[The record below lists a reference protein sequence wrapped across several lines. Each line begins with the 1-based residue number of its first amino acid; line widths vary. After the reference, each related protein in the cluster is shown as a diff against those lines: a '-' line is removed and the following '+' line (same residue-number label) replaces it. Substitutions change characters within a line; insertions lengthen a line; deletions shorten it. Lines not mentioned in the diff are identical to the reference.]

1 MRNDYTDYIMHSSKG
16 EERKNHKY
24 KAREWVKGKWQYIY
38 DEKLGGRAKREFEN
52 ADVRYQNA
60 KIDARAKERY
70 YDKTVRTHG
79 SDAGLVERTGAALRR
94 DESNRKLDKT
104 ASEMLEKRDKYFNS
118 AIGKLDNAK
127 DAIKDVGDKLFAKH
141 NEKKDAEKTAEQ
153 RKAREEGMAERER
166 QKTETNNWR
175 AAETR
180 QNDQFRKAKADARD
194 ANAAKREAGYAKEAA
209 AKSESE
215 RKQYLETRLKDVSR
229 AREKQENK
237 LDDTIKE
244 YTDEYVKALMGE
256 DNNMETS
263 TVKLAGDALRLA
275 HCKALESIYQ
285 NDVKN
290 ASMYGNANSSSY
302 TNFDKN
308 DYLDKLE
315 KEYHKLMG

>member
-52 ADVRYQNA
+52 ADVRFRNAQN
-60 KIDARAKERY
+60 DARAKDRY
-70 YDKTVRTHG
+70 YDKTVRDHN
-79 SDAGLVERTGAALRR
+79 SDAGLVERTEAALRR
-94 DESNRKLDKT
+94 DKSHKNLDKS
-104 ASEMLEKRDKYFNS
+104 ASEMLEKKDKYFNS

-127 DAIKDVGDKLFAKH
+127 DAIKDASDKLFAKH
-141 NEKKDAEKTAEQ
+141 NEKKDANKTAEQ

-180 QNDQFRKAKADARD
+180 QNDQFRKAKADTRD
-194 ANAAKREAGYAKEAA
+194 ANAAKREANYGKDAA
-209 AKSESE
+209 VKSEVE
-215 RKQYLETRLKDVSR
+215 RKQYLETRLKDVGR

-244 YTDEYVKALMGE
+244 YTNEYVKALMGE
-256 DNNMETS
+256 DNNMESS